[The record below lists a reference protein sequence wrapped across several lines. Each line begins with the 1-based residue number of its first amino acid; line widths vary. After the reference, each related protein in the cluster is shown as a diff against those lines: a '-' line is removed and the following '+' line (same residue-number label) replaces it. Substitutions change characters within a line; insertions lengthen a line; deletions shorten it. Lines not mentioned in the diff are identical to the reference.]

1 MLGILIDTID
11 NMVSKVDVEPE
22 QFKDYLNC
30 VYCSKPKLSSDI
42 QTISLAKKN
51 SFHVA
56 IIYNANAMEN
66 THDRASSFLNDKPL
80 TYGTILVVGYDGLNI
95 TSLGGGLINYMFDH
109 YITEKYGKKC
119 LVIKEEK
126 KKKC

>member
-11 NMVSKVDVEPE
+11 NMVAKVDVEPE

-30 VYCSKPKLSSDI
+30 VYCSKPLLTTNI
-42 QTISLAKKN
+42 QKINLKN
-51 SFHVA
+51 SGFNVA
-56 IIYNANAMEN
+56 IVYNLNAMEN
-66 THDRASSFLNDKPL
+66 THERASSFLNDTAL
-80 TYGTILVVGYDGLNI
+80 TYGTIFIVGYDGLNI
-95 TSLGGGLINYMFDH
+95 TSLGGGLINYILDH
-109 YITEKYGKKC
+109 YITNKYGKKC

>member
-11 NMVSKVDVEPE
+11 NTVTKVDIEPE

-30 VYCSKPKLSSDI
+30 VYCSKPKLSSNV

-51 SFHVA
+51 SFQVA
-56 IIYNANAMEN
+56 IIYNDNAMEN
-66 THDRASSFLNDKPL
+66 THERASSFLNDKTL
-80 TYGTILVVGYDGLNI
+80 TYGTIFIVGYDGLNI
-95 TSLGGGLINYMFDH
+95 TSLGGGLINYILDH
-109 YITEKYGKKC
+109 YITNKLGKKC